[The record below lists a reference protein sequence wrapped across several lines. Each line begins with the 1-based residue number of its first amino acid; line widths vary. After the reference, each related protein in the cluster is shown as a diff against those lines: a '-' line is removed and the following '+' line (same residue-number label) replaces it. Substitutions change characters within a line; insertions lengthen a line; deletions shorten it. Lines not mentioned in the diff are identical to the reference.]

1 MTMTRSRWARSCLA
15 CSYLARSCRAH
26 PKLWRPWPASIT
38 RSGLRTASPARCTRS
53 SLVRRSTGRI
63 RRSAASIGKR
73 SRGAAWRGTASP
85 GTTSIGKASRGT
97 ALPGTVSR
105 GIASRGTPSRSTE
118 DLMRVLVIEDN
129 EDFRNRALQWFQS
142 YGIEVEGAANG
153 VQGLALQRARP
164 ADVIVTDIFM
174 PEMEGIETIHDL
186 RREFPEAK
194 IIAMSGRDPLMNFD
208 VFDVARQVG
217 AVKTFNKPF
226 KFEDLIAAV
235 RELTGG

>member
-1 MTMTRSRWARSCLA
+1 M
-15 CSYLARSCRAH
+15 
-26 PKLWRPWPASIT
+26 
-38 RSGLRTASPARCTRS
+38 
-53 SLVRRSTGRI
+53 
-63 RRSAASIGKR
+63 
-73 SRGAAWRGTASP
+73 
-85 GTTSIGKASRGT
+85 
-97 ALPGTVSR
+97 
-105 GIASRGTPSRSTE
+105 
-118 DLMRVLVIEDN
+118 MRVLVIEDN
-129 EDFRNRALQWFQS
+129 EDFRNLALQWFQS

-235 RELTGG
+235 RELTGAKEQRAPCAAGQTDRS